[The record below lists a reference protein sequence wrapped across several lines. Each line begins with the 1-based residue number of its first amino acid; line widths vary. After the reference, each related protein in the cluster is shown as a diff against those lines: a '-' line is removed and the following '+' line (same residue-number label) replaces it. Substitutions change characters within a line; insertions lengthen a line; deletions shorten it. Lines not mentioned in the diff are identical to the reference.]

1 MSGDLAEEPR
11 AFRVEELALPPL
23 DGRRDL
29 APTIVRAYLEEA
41 RRKLS
46 DWHLAGA
53 SGADIVRAMT
63 ATIDRAVVYL
73 HDIAVAEFA
82 TRNVR
87 VSGRCAII
95 AQGGYGRGE
104 LSPGSDIDLLFVY
117 QWKVN
122 PFVEWVAEK
131 ILYSLWDTGLQV
143 GHAVR
148 SVPECVRLAARD
160 FKVKT
165 ALLDTRFLCGD
176 ADLGRDLEKAIENDV
191 LKQSADSF
199 FKEKLAESEER
210 RRQFGESVYLL
221 EPQLKEGEGGLRDL
235 QTAFWM
241 ARVKFKIRHL
251 KELVQKSVI
260 SERDLDSVLAS
271 RDFLWRVR
279 NSLHFLSGTHQDQ
292 LTFEYQERV
301 AQILGYGD
309 AEERRGVER
318 FMRDY
323 YLHAAVINRFAD
335 SVIDRCLEK
344 PSPYRRLTEIFGR
357 RIRPGLRI
365 ARGEVMIEDP
375 ELLARDPAAIVG
387 IFVESQRHGVPL
399 AQRSKELVRAHAPAL
414 GALRERPDVVQ
425 PFREILRGRGRVYET
440 LSAMHELEV
449 LDQLI
454 PEFGQLRAMVIRDF
468 YHIYTV
474 DEHTLRGV
482 RALEQ
487 LDAGTFKD
495 SAPLCTNVMHD
506 LDDREI
512 LNLSM
517 ILHDIGKGH
526 GHGHSDRG
534 ARLALGV
541 AARLG
546 FDADAANEISRL
558 VRHHLLMS
566 HVAQHRDL
574 EDDRVVV
581 DFARLLEDRETL
593 KKLYV
598 MTFADMKSVA
608 PNVWNTWRDMVIG
621 ELYMRAL
628 EVFESGAFVVE
639 DPEARAARARARLK
653 AGLAAR
659 TPPIAGA
666 HVDKALERLPST
678 YFLSATEDAFV
689 HHLELWR
696 AFEETRQ
703 GAATSVRHVPEREF
717 SEFTVLTA
725 DRPGLFSMITGVLT
739 AHAMNILSAKIST
752 ARDGTVLDVFRIAQI
767 AREDRM
773 VDERRWQKVRGTLD
787 EVLRGERTIESVAA
801 TMPKPSILDG
811 RRVLPPIETSVQI
824 DNQSSAEYSLVEVSA
839 EDRIGVLFAITRTL
853 FHEGCAIH
861 RARISTVLRHV
872 YDVFYV
878 TDGEGRKIVDS
889 GRMQAICNS
898 VRQRLEELR
907 QARSPSE

>member
-1 MSGDLAEEPR
+1 MSGELAEEPR
-11 AFRVEELALPPL
+11 AFRVEELVLPPL

-29 APTIVRAYLEEA
+29 APAIVRAYLEEA

-46 DWHLAGA
+46 DWHLSGA

-73 HDIAVAEFA
+73 HDIATAEFA

-104 LSPGSDIDLLFVY
+104 LSPGSDIDLLVVY

-176 ADLGRDLEKAIENDV
+176 AELGRDLDKAIENEV

-210 RRQFGESVYLL
+210 HRQFGESVYLL

-251 KELVQKSVI
+251 KELVQKSVV
-260 SERDLDSVLAS
+260 SERDLDSVLCS

-292 LTFEYQERV
+292 LMFEYQERV

-335 SVIDRCLEK
+335 AVIDRCLEK

-365 ARGEVMIEDP
+365 TRGEVTIEDP
-375 ELLARDPAAIVG
+375 ELLSRDPAAIVG
-387 IFVESQRHGVPL
+387 VFLESQRHGVPL
-399 AQRSKELVRAHAPAL
+399 AQRSKELVRAHAAGL
-414 GALRERPDVVQ
+414 AAVRERPDVVQ
-425 PFREILRGRGRVYET
+425 SFREILRGRARIYET

-449 LDQLI
+449 LDPLI

-487 LDAGTFKD
+487 LAAGTFKD
-495 SAPLCTNVMHD
+495 SAPLCTDVMRD
-506 LDDREI
+506 VDDREI
-512 LNLSM
+512 LILSM

-581 DFARLLEDRETL
+581 DFAELLEDRETL

-608 PNVWNTWRDMVIG
+608 PNVWNNWRDMVIG

-628 EVFESGAFVVE
+628 EVFETGGFVVE
-639 DPEARAARARARLK
+639 APEARAERARARLK
-653 AGLAAR
+653 AELAAR
-659 TPPIAGA
+659 TPSIAGP
-666 HVDKALERLPST
+666 HVDKALELLPSI
-678 YFLSATEDAFV
+678 YFLSATEAAFV

-696 AFEETRQ
+696 AFEENRQ

-739 AHAMNILSAKIST
+739 AHAMNILSAKITT
-752 ARDGTVLDVFRIAQI
+752 ARDGTVLDVFRIAHT
-767 AREDRM
+767 AHEDRM
-773 VDERRWQKVRGTLD
+773 VDDRRWQKVRGTLD

-811 RRVLPPIETSVQI
+811 RRLLPPIETSVQI
-824 DNQSSAEYSLVEVSA
+824 DNESSGEYSLVEVSA
-839 EDRIGVLFAITRTL
+839 EDRIGVLFAITRSL

-861 RARISTVLRHV
+861 RARVSTVLRHV

-889 GRMQAICNS
+889 GRMQAICNA
-898 VRQRLEELR
+898 VRQRLEDLR
-907 QARSPSE
+907 QASA